1 MKKTVLSTLAA
12 LILGSTVAYA
22 TPNPVL
28 IPKSVAE
35 VTGIDH
41 NVLKKIHFKGDLRLR
56 YESKETYYK
65 DGTQSTNK
73 YTYHNRYRLRLIAGV
88 DLTDKLT
95 FEAGMRSGYGNPTSG
110 NQTFLDDKALS
121 DYFWQSLRFNIL
133 NLTYKDGA
141 STIKAGRHPF
151 MLYRPIKSQLVWDN
165 DISFNGISYKYEN
178 DSSIV
183 NLGINQPTYA
193 ERINAK
199 DDVSLFFAQ
208 YVKKIK
214 LDNSKLNVGAAMY
227 YYDGLKGN
235 TAMYFPEKGGKQ
247 MGNIFVTNASGEKV
261 YKNNF
266 HIAEAFVEYKL
277 KDLFGKPFAVAGS
290 VAYNVAASNK
300 NLGYDLAMQIGKA
313 KKVHDWQLK
322 YSYTD
327 LQADAVLG
335 AHSDSDNFG
344 GGTAA
349 KGHAIRAKYKFGKR
363 TYLAGTFF
371 FNTLYAGKETG
382 KPEADYERVQL
393 DVIIKF

>member
-22 TPNPVL
+22 TPNPIL
-28 IPKSVAE
+28 IPKSVSEA
-35 VTGIDH
+35 TGIDH
-41 NVLKKIHFKGDLRLR
+41 DVLKKIHFKGDLRLR
-56 YESKETYYK
+56 YESKKTYYK

-73 YTYHNRYRLRLIAGV
+73 CIYHNRYRLRLIAGV

-95 FEAGMRSGYGNPTSG
+95 FEVGMRSGYGNPTSG

-165 DISFNGISYKYEN
+165 DISFNGISYKYES

-193 ERINAK
+193 ERVNAK
-199 DDVSLFFAQ
+199 DDVNLFFAQ

-235 TAMYFPEKGGKQ
+235 TAMYFPEKGGEQ

-313 KKVHDWQLK
+313 KKVNDWQLK

-363 TYLAGTFF
+363 TYLAGAFF
-371 FNTLYAGKETG
+371 SNTRYAGKETG
-382 KPEADYERVQL
+382 KPKADYERVQL

>member
-35 VTGIDH
+35 ATGIDH
-41 NVLKKIHFKGDLRLR
+41 DVLKKIHFKGDLRLR

-73 YTYHNRYRLRLIAGV
+73 YTYHNRYRLRLIVGV

-193 ERINAK
+193 ERVNAK
-199 DDVSLFFAQ
+199 DNVNLFFAQ

-371 FNTLYAGKETG
+371 FNTLNAGKEDD
-382 KPEADYERVQL
+382 KPKADYERVQL

>member
-133 NLTYKDGA
+133 NLTYKDDA